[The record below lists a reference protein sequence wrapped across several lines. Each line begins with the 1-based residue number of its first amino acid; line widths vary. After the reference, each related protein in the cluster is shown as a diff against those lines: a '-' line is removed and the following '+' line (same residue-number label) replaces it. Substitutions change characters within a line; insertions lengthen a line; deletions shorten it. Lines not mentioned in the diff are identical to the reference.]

1 MCRHPIAWVSNFW
14 ANNSGLTAGREKH
27 GSEPPLQLFAMQAL
41 CSFYSPSDEQRWRKW
56 SNGKG
61 KCITIPSDQ
70 CTNRVN
76 LLNNPSSDAA
86 LGTSGN
92 VIPFV
97 IQLYLGLS
105 QMVPP
110 ILCFLLHHSS
120 VVLEA
125 HHHKWTNE
133 NTSAQ
138 LEASGWDEDL
148 SRLRYPCNRLNELRD
163 STGSDLSYTVVNL
176 QWKPGEATPE
186 WDARTWSS
194 ASMQLC
200 WYLMASKRSQQRQ
213 NLQENESRGVW
224 MVTKRPGRSKKVIF
238 FQLYLK
244 WSSFPRCVA
253 PGVPAGMGRLTWWL
267 SLVAQQLFP
276 ADGLGKHL
284 PLQPQLVGVVEVL
297 GELQPLPQH
306 ALQAVVHRCKL
317 WILRFVISAAV
328 EGFDAGSQCAFFSL
342 EVPRPRINI

>member
-1 MCRHPIAWVSNFW
+1 MKKALWKPNVAVIIFQKQSACCILFPCMDFVMEHLAWWEKKPFCVMCRHPIAWVSNFW

-70 CTNRVN
+70 CKNRVN

-148 SRLRYPCNRLNELRD
+148 SRLR
-163 STGSDLSYTVVNL
+163 
-176 QWKPGEATPE
+176 
-186 WDARTWSS
+186 
-194 ASMQLC
+194 
-200 WYLMASKRSQQRQ
+200 
-213 NLQENESRGVW
+213 
-224 MVTKRPGRSKKVIF
+224 
-238 FQLYLK
+238 
-244 WSSFPRCVA
+244 
-253 PGVPAGMGRLTWWL
+253 
-267 SLVAQQLFP
+267 
-276 ADGLGKHL
+276 
-284 PLQPQLVGVVEVL
+284 
-297 GELQPLPQH
+297 
-306 ALQAVVHRCKL
+306 
-317 WILRFVISAAV
+317 
-328 EGFDAGSQCAFFSL
+328 
-342 EVPRPRINI
+342 